1 MRKLTALCLVLL
13 ATLTMGVQAQLKAPY
28 QVKVICGVV
37 KSDSWLSGNTQEG
50 IYEMDLATGQ
60 LTKLTEGKDVY
71 QAPLGGA
78 VYENGFMK
86 GIHFKTV
93 WDAYD
98 QANSYI
104 LYHVEYDMETWTRTF
119 EKALGDMDRNYI
131 SSCGLSKS
139 PTTGLNY
146 GIFYNFNM
154 SWQVVNRKLA
164 TINFDTPVPTRSIL
178 GTVST
183 PMAAIAFSDNGL
195 LYGVGQDGYLYIINT
210 EAATEGE
217 VEILPMG
224 DLGIENISTN
234 PSSMVFNQ
242 FTGKFLWSVVL
253 TNGKSYLYEVNPTLG
268 AVEATQ
274 LMQIPDNA
282 YLVNMYIPDPLAP
295 EDAPAAVTDLE
306 VDFEGASTSGTVSFI
321 APSTTYTGDEL
332 TGMLTYVIKANG
344 GEVATGDVEAGNQI
358 GVEVTVE
365 PGDVTFVVT
374 VANEAGTSPE
384 TKLETYVGP
393 DCPEAP
399 QNVMFDYNPVDKLSL
414 LSWDAPVLGM
424 HGAELNTDELM
435 YNIYL
440 MPAEELVAEV
450 KGETEV
456 ELPFDPEIL
465 ARYYY
470 MVIAVND
477 GMAGGAGESNYAVV
491 GPALDVPYTQNFSTA
506 ASFDLL
512 TVLDRNEDG
521 ASWVWDKSYSS
532 GGGGRAFMDAPEG
545 DIVNLNDDWL
555 ISPPINLKKGATYRL
570 SFDANCYTAANVCY
584 LDAAYGGGLRPES
597 YQNVMDRLTLITPV
611 TETYQ
616 SNDIVPERNGIYYFG
631 FHDVSPYKYGALLLQ
646 SFSVTMIKDA
656 PALLRG
662 DVNGDGKVDVEDV
675 NAAINIILEL
685 KDASDY
691 LGDADLTGDGK
702 VDVEDI
708 NEIIN
713 IILEN

>member
-50 IYEMDLATGQ
+50 IYEMDLASGE

-78 VYENGFMK
+78 VYENGIMN

-104 LYHVEYDMETWTRTF
+104 LYHVEYDMKSWTRTY

-183 PMAAIAFSDNGL
+183 PMAAIAFNDNGL
-195 LYGVGQDGYLYIINT
+195 LYGVGQDGYLYVINT
-210 EAATEGE
+210 TEVTDSE
-217 VEILPMG
+217 VEIMSMG

-253 TNGKSYLYEVNPTLG
+253 TTGKSYLYEVDPTLG
-268 AVEATQ
+268 AVKATQ
-274 LMQIPDNA
+274 LMQIPNNA
-282 YLVNMYIPDPLAP
+282 YLVNMYIPDPLAA
-295 EDAPAAVTDLE
+295 EDAPAAVTGLE
-306 VDFEGASTSGTVSFI
+306 AQFEGSSTSGTVIFT

-332 TGMLTYVIKANG
+332 TGMLTYVVKANG
-344 GEVATGDVEAGNQI
+344 EQVATGEVEAGNQI
-358 GVEVTVE
+358 AVEVDVE
-365 PGDVTFVVT
+365 AGDVTFVVT

-384 TKLETYVGP
+384 AELETYVGP
-393 DCPEAP
+393 DRPEAP
-399 QNVMFDYNPVDKLSL
+399 QNVIFDYNPVDKLSL
-414 LSWDAPVLGM
+414 LSWDAPVMGE
-424 HGAELNTDELM
+424 HGAELDVDELS
-435 YNIYL
+435 YRIYL
-440 MPAEELVAEV
+440 MPSEELVSEV

-477 GMAGGAGESNYAVV
+477 GMAGGSGDSNYAVV

-521 ASWVWDKSYSS
+521 SIWFWDRSFS
-532 GGGGRAFMDAPEG
+532 GGGGRAFMDATDEST
-545 DIVNLNDDWL
+545 NDDWL

-584 LDAAYGGGLRPES
+584 LDAAYGQGLRPES
-597 YQNVMDRLTLITPV
+597 YQNVMNRITMATPV

-616 SNDIVPERNGIYYFG
+616 SNDIVPERSG
-631 FHDVSPYKYGALLLQ
+631 V
-646 SFSVTMIKDA
+646 
-656 PALLRG
+656 
-662 DVNGDGKVDVEDV
+662 
-675 NAAINIILEL
+675 
-685 KDASDY
+685 
-691 LGDADLTGDGK
+691 
-702 VDVEDI
+702 
-708 NEIIN
+708 
-713 IILEN
+713 